1 MKLWSRF
8 GIALATVGALC
19 AAVPAAAQEKVV
31 VWWVKGFYPSEDAA
45 LYDAVKKFE
54 AKTGV
59 KVELSQLA
67 VQDGIPK
74 TVAALDSGT
83 PPDVAYIDVY
93 DFQVTGKWAY
103 EGKLEDIS
111 DVITPNKANILPNT
125 VETTYL
131 YNDKAK
137 KRAYYAFPLKQQ
149 TMHIEYWKD
158 MLAEA
163 GDTNIPDTWKEYW
176 AFWCDKVQPD
186 YRKKT
191 GKRIFATG
199 FPMGVDSSDS
209 YHSFLTFMDAYNVK
223 IVDTDGKLQVQ
234 EQEARQGI
242 HRLPVAGRKPDALRR
257 RLAGPLVSGDEVG
270 RRAAVILARRSPSY
284 VGAKAV
290 RCGDDDVRIHEELQV
305 HDTEQRERMGES
317 DEPYRQRESAG
328 GESN

>member
-1 MKLWSRF
+1 MKLLSKIC
-8 GIALATVGALC
+8 IALAAIGTLF
-19 AAVPAAAQEKVV
+19 AAAPAAAQEKVV

-54 AKTGV
+54 TKTGV
-59 KVELSQLA
+59 KVELSQYA

-93 DFQVTGKWAY
+93 DFQVLGKWAY

-111 DVITPNKANILPNT
+111 DVITPIKANFLPNT

-163 GDTNIPDTWKEYW
+163 GDSNMPDTWKEYW
-176 AFWCDKVQPD
+176 AFWCDKAQPD

-191 GKRIFATG
+191 GKRIFGTG

-209 YHSFLTFMDAYNVK
+209 YFSFLTFMDAYNVK
-223 IVDTDGKLQVQ
+223 LVDDDGKL
-234 EQEARQGI
+234 
-242 HRLPVAGRKPDALRR
+242 
-257 RLAGPLVSGDEVG
+257 LVDD
-270 RRAAVILARRSPSY
+270 P
-284 VGAKAV
+284 KV
-290 RCGDDDVRIHEELQV
+290 R
-305 HDTEQRERMGES
+305 TT
-317 DEPYRQRESAG
+317 
-328 GESN
+328 